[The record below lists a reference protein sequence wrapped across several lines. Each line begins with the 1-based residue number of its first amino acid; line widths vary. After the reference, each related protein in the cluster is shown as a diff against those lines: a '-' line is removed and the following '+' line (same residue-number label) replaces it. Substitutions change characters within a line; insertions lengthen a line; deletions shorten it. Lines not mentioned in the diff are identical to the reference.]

1 MFNTQ
6 IKKELAQSQS
16 QLQEYEQKYRAIDK
30 STALIEFTPDG
41 TIVSANAKFLA
52 LTHYQLQDIVG
63 KNHRLFCL
71 PSYSESAQYRSFWAR
86 LAAGEF
92 IQERFLRLDKQHNEV
107 WLEASYNPILDAQGT
122 VTHILKLATDI
133 TEQIHKEHNDRR
145 IIHALNRSTAVIE
158 FSLQGTVLTAN
169 ENFLNAMGY
178 TLDTIKGKH
187 HRILCRP
194 EDTKQPS
201 YTQFWQRLNNGEF
214 FSGLYCRVN
223 QHGQVVWLR
232 ATYNPVFD
240 ERGQLLKIIKFAT
253 DVTVQVEQ
261 QQAESQAASL
271 AYDISI
277 KTDTD
282 AEHGAQVV
290 NNSAQTMQEIAD
302 DLHAAAESILA
313 VSQQSEQISQIVHT
327 IKSIA
332 DQTNLLALNAAIE
345 AARAGEQGRGFAV
358 VADEVRT
365 LAGRTAQATVKISEV
380 VAQNN
385 VLAESA
391 VNHMQSSREKVEH
404 GVQMAKEAGQAIT
417 DIRSGATQVVEAI
430 RQFRSTI
437 DN

>member
-1 MFNTQ
+1 M
-6 IKKELAQSQS
+6 
-16 QLQEYEQKYRAIDK
+16 
-30 STALIEFTPDG
+30 
-41 TIVSANAKFLA
+41 
-52 LTHYQLQDIVG
+52 
-63 KNHRLFCL
+63 
-71 PSYSESAQYRSFWAR
+71 
-86 LAAGEF
+86 
-92 IQERFLRLDKQHNEV
+92 
-107 WLEASYNPILDAQGT
+107 
-122 VTHILKLATDI
+122 
-133 TEQIHKEHNDRR
+133 
-145 IIHALNRSTAVIE
+145 
-158 FSLQGTVLTAN
+158 
-169 ENFLNAMGY
+169 
-178 TLDTIKGKH
+178 
-187 HRILCRP
+187 
-194 EDTKQPS
+194 
-201 YTQFWQRLNNGEF
+201 
-214 FSGLYCRVN
+214 N
-223 QHGQVVWLR
+223 QHGQVVWLH

-391 VNHMQSSREKVEH
+391 VKHMQSSRKKVEH
-404 GVQMAKEAGQAIT
+404 GVQMAQEAGQAIT